1 MNKKQEIKSLP
12 LPPGSFGLP
21 FIGETIDFLR
31 DRDFGDKREKKYGP
45 IYKTH
50 ILGRPTVVMVG
61 PEANR
66 FILQTHFDYF
76 SWRDG
81 WPGNFQELL
90 GKSLFLQDG
99 EEHKRNRR
107 LLMPAF
113 HGTALN
119 NYFVTM
125 VDIINRYLVKWS
137 KMRHL
142 TLLLE
147 MKQMTFEI
155 ASILL
160 LGSKLGEQTAL
171 LAQKFRELSGGLFTL
186 PIKLPFTSY
195 TKALKARDFL
205 LNHIEA
211 KIRERQKNPTQDA
224 LSLLI
229 QTGDEEGNSLSREE
243 IKVQA
248 LLMLFAGHETT
259 TSMLTSLCM
268 ALAQHPDVLAL
279 AKAEQ
284 ENLNKQ
290 GDLSIEQ
297 LKQMP
302 YLEQILKEVERK
314 YPPVAGGFR
323 GVVKSF
329 TYNGYYVP
337 EGWQVLYGIEKTHRD
352 RRVYTNPTDFD
363 PDRFCPERA
372 EHKKME
378 YSLVGFGGGPRF
390 CLGYAFAQMEM
401 KIFASLLLRNYRWEL
416 EPNQDLS
423 LNALPNLHPRSGLK
437 ILMFDR

>member
-1 MNKKQEIKSLP
+1 MKKKEEIKYLP

-21 FIGETIDFLR
+21 FIGETIDFLM
-31 DRDFGDKREKKYGP
+31 DRDFGDKREEKYGP

-50 ILGRPTVVMVG
+50 ILGRPTVAMVG

-66 FILQTHFDYF
+66 FILQTHFDHF

-81 WPGNFQELL
+81 WPANFQELL

-113 HGTALN
+113 HGRALN
-119 NYFVTM
+119 DYFITM
-125 VDIINRYLVKWS
+125 VDTIHGYLVKWS

-142 TLLLE
+142 TLLPE
-147 MKQMTFEI
+147 MKQMTFEV

-160 LGSKLGEQTAL
+160 LGSNPGGQTAL
-171 LAQKFRELSGGLFTL
+171 LSRKFSELTAGLFTL

-205 LNHIEA
+205 LNHVEEQ
-211 KIRERQKNPTQDA
+211 IREREQNPTQDA

-229 QTGDEEGNSLSREE
+229 QTRDEEGNSLSREE

-268 ALAQHPDVLAL
+268 ALAQHPAVLAL

-284 ENLNKQ
+284 EKLKEQ
-290 GDLSIEQ
+290 GDLTIEQ

-302 YLEQILKEVERK
+302 YLEQILQEVERK

-337 EGWQVLYGIEKTHRD
+337 KGWQVLYGIEKTHRD
-352 RRVYTNPTDFD
+352 QRVYTNPTEFD
-363 PDRFCPERA
+363 PDRFSPERA

-423 LNALPNLHPRSGLK
+423 LNAIPSLHPRSGLK
-437 ILMFDR
+437 ILMFDQ

>member
-1 MNKKQEIKSLP
+1 MNKKEEIKSLP

-31 DRDFGDKREKKYGP
+31 DRDFGDKREQKYGP

-50 ILGRPTVVMVG
+50 ILGRPTVAIVG

-66 FILQTHFDYF
+66 FILQTHFEHF

-81 WPGNFQELL
+81 WPANFQELL

-99 EEHKRNRR
+99 EEHQRNRR

-113 HGTALN
+113 HGKALN
-119 NYFVTM
+119 NYFATM
-125 VDIINRYLVKWS
+125 VDIIHGYLVKWS

-142 TLLLE
+142 TLLPE
-147 MKQMTFEI
+147 IKQMTFAV

-160 LGSKLGEQTAL
+160 LGSNPGTQTVL
-171 LAQKFRELSGGLFTL
+171 LSRKFSELTAGLFTL
-186 PIKLPFTSY
+186 AIKLPFTSY
-195 TKALKARDFL
+195 TKALKARNFL
-205 LNHIEA
+205 LNHVEEQ
-211 KIRERQKNPTQDA
+211 IREREKNPTSDA

-229 QTGDEEGNSLSREE
+229 QTRDEEGNSLSREE

-248 LLMLFAGHETT
+248 LLMLVAGHETT

-268 ALAQHPDVLAL
+268 ALGQHPDVLAL

-284 ENLNKQ
+284 EKLKEQ
-290 GDLSIEQ
+290 GDLSLDQ

-323 GVVKSF
+323 GVVKPF

-337 EGWQVLYGIEKTHRD
+337 KGWRVLYGIEKTHRD
-352 RRVYTNPTDFD
+352 QRVYNNPTDFE
-363 PDRFCPERA
+363 PDRFSPERA
-372 EHKKME
+372 EHKKIE

-401 KIFASLLLRNYRWEL
+401 KIFASLLLRNYCWEL

-423 LNALPNLHPRSGLK
+423 LNAIPNLHPRSGLK
-437 ILMFDR
+437 IVIFDQ